1 MSCTVAVPLRQLAKI
16 SYWHWGHLQCNVDFT
31 LIFIC
36 LSFKGNANWILIS
49 SGNGW
54 WNIYTP
60 ASSTSACG
68 VATHQARGENQCVE
82 IGAGADKQPWPRRN
96 ADFTISQWRQKPGVS
111 GCKWV
116 FIQCKRGIS
125 PCSPSS
131 PPPPHLSLCGCDCT
145 RVLEQSPTSCIW
157 SCNRDYKNS
166 ALPRPHCQI
175 IVPAQLVCMP
185 NPVLLSQ

>member
-82 IGAGADKQPWPRRN
+82 IGAGADKQPRPRRN

-131 PPPPHLSLCGCDCT
+131 PPHPTSLCVGVIVHVCWSRAPPAASDPVIGTT
-145 RVLEQSPTSCIW
+145 RT
-157 SCNRDYKNS
+157 
-166 ALPRPHCQI
+166 
-175 IVPAQLVCMP
+175 QLCLVH
-185 NPVLLSQ
+185 LARS